1 MVIDIFR
8 SWFSTVL
15 HQGWA
20 GSSETSWISRS
31 RRSGEDIER
40 MPPSQKPAQQGN
52 QSGESGCQQWVIL
65 QEKTQQFS
73 FLSLTSNLN
82 PLFLSRGAINPP
94 LFGPSFYVNH
104 LQIKIRSH
112 DASSPSFE
120 IVCQS
125 FKNIRSPSH
134 LLTHCC
140 WAGRCCGD
148 AKARRCSGK
157 IFFKAKQTAVGF
169 TLRDA
174 SCGSDSVC
182 WWYGQGGHC
191 YLYSYVFTI
200 SFSLINNFRRTGEC
214 KW

>member
-1 MVIDIFR
+1 MIIDIFQR
-8 SWFSTVL
+8 WLSTVL

-82 PLFLSRGAINPP
+82 PLFLSHGAIYLPP
-94 LFGPSFYVNH
+94 PSSPFGPSFYVNH

-112 DASSPSFE
+112 DASSPPFQ

-125 FKNIRSPSH
+125 FKNICSPSH
-134 LLTHCC
+134 PLTHCC

-148 AKARRCSGK
+148 AEARRCSEK
-157 IFFKAKQTAVGF
+157 WSFLKPNKQLWGSHCETLPVAVAAPA
-169 TLRDA
+169 D
-174 SCGSDSVC
+174 D
-182 WWYGQGGHC
+182 
-191 YLYSYVFTI
+191 I
-200 SFSLINNFRRTGEC
+200 SKGDTVIYIPTSLWFLFLS
-214 KW
+214 